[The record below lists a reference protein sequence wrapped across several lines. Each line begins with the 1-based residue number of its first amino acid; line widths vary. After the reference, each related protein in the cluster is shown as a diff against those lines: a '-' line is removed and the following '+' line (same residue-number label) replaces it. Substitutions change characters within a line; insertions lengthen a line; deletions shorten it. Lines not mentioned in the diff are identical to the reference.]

1 MSDEHFR
8 QLIQTIYQQM
18 AVVSNYMKQLSP
30 SLQKQA
36 GLAFEEMV
44 APLGNLQL
52 IYEEM
57 QTSLDALDVIESGL
71 LDQNQ
76 RVLFERQHYY
86 DLFQLSPDAY
96 LVTSANGLILEAN
109 CAIASLLKIPQSY
122 LPGKPLAVFIAPD
135 DRSLF
140 RTHLNQLSLVN
151 DVQYWQLDL
160 CPRHGEPFAAVLKV
174 AIARDDKGMIE
185 ALRIGVHD
193 ISSYKQVVTQRAVQ
207 VKQSDLQAEV
217 TSHTIMP
224 PALDGLQVLVVD
236 DEADAREFITAV
248 LELHGIRVTA
258 VATAAAALETLEQFH
273 PDVLISDIR
282 MPDEDGYSLIRK
294 VRELEAQKGWH
305 IPAAALTAY
314 LEEDRSKALTAGF
327 ESHLHKLAQPTE
339 LIEMVTRLAGRAS
352 TSTSAIRSTG

>member
-140 RTHLNQLSLVN
+140 RTHLNQLSLVS
-151 DVQYWQLDL
+151 DVQYWQIDL
-160 CPRHGEPFAAVLKV
+160 CPRDGKPFAAVLKV
-174 AIARDDKGMIE
+174 AIARDDRGVIE

-207 VKQSDLQAEV
+207 IKSEDLQAEV
-217 TSHTIMP
+217 TTSRTVVP

-236 DEADAREFITAV
+236 DEADARELITAV
-248 LELHGIRVTA
+248 LELHGIRVRA
-258 VATAAAALETLEQFH
+258 VATAAAALEALERFH

-282 MPDEDGYSLIRK
+282 MPHEDGYSLIRK

-314 LEEDRSKALTAGF
+314 LAEDRSQALSAGF

-339 LIEMVTRLAGRAS
+339 LIEMVAQLAGRAKS
-352 TSTSAIRSTG
+352 EG